1 MVRIRVMVLE
11 TGIFSGQKV
20 QTFWVRRAQHSDYSQ
35 QYYIAYLKGAKR
47 VDQHTNLE
55 LCEVLDTDST

>member
-1 MVRIRVMVLE
+1 MVRIRVMALE

-20 QTFWVRRAQHSDYSQ
+20 QNYWGCRAQHNDYSQ
-35 QYYIAYLKGAKR
+35 QYCIASLKGAKR

-55 LCEVLDTDST
+55 LSEVLDADST